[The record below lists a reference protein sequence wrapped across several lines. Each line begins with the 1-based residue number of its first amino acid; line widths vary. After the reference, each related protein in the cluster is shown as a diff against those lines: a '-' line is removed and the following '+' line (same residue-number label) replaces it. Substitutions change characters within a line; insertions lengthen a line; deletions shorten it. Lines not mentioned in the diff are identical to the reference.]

1 MKFTFEVGQGEP
13 HKVEFF
19 WGQMFGTLKI
29 KIDGKIINEKSF
41 SLFSPSS
48 ITAPL
53 DVPNDEKL
61 NFGIIEVLL
70 VEKWSFEVG
79 IYEKHSV
86 RIEKRRAKFLAGFR
100 PHFYQVFVDEEL
112 LEEHRGY

>member
-1 MKFTFEVGQGEP
+1 MEIGRGYRQFEAFHSSP
-13 HKVEFF
+13 KVCYS
-19 WGQMFGTLKI
+19 LI
-29 KIDGKIINEKSF
+29 YLGKM
-41 SLFSPSS
+41 S

-61 NFGIIEVLL
+61 NFGFIEVLL

-79 IYEKHSV
+79 IYEKHFV
-86 RIEKRRAKFLAGFR
+86 RIEKRRAKFMAGFR